1 MTDLSENALGACHP
15 NRSLLP
21 VIDTPDAFNMC
32 NFCSNQFDVLLF
44 RRSHGCA
51 TSGL

>member
-1 MTDLSENALGACHP
+1 MDLSENRLDACHP

-21 VIDTPDAFNMC
+21 VIDTPEAFNMC
-32 NFCSNQFDVLLF
+32 NFCLDQRDVSLF
-44 RRSHGCA
+44 RRSHGCS